1 LPMRAIENGAHL
13 IIINNSVT
21 YLDVRA
27 DVVFNEDVA
36 DILPLIAKEVLHE

>member
-1 LPMRAIENGAHL
+1 MRAIEHGAHL
-13 IIINNSVT
+13 IIINQSVT

-36 DILPLIAKEVLHE
+36 EIIPEIVEEVLDESD